1 MKQRYNCISQKKL
14 RSIRKKIGEN
24 LRNQRL
30 KRKMTLR
37 YMSKEMGVGFD
48 IIDQFEMGKR
58 NIQLEDMNIFA
69 NFFHVSID
77 TLLR

>member
-1 MKQRYNCISQKKL
+1 MRQRYNRISQKEL

-37 YMSKEMGVGFD
+37 YMAEEIRINFD

-58 NIQLEDMNIFA
+58 NIQLEDINIFA

>member
-1 MKQRYNCISQKKL
+1 MRKKYNRISQKEL

-37 YMSKEMGVGFD
+37 YMAEEIRISFD

-69 NFFHVSID
+69 NFFSVSIA
-77 TLLR
+77 TFLR

>member
-1 MKQRYNCISQKKL
+1 MKQEYNRISQKEL
-14 RSIRKKIGEN
+14 RFIRKKIGEN

-37 YMSKEMGVGFD
+37 YMSEEIRINFD

-58 NIQLEDMNIFA
+58 DIQLEDINIFA
-69 NFFHVSID
+69 NFFHVSIA
-77 TLLR
+77 TFLR